1 MNRKFRLQKSPDSF
15 IFTSHRLRR
24 HRLRRHRR
32 TYLSSL
38 MSIIIRKHTSNKI
51 KGPESATPLFLFA
64 CENLAIIFYS
74 EPVETKKN
82 QCETSQDN

>member
-1 MNRKFRLQKSPDSF
+1 MNSKFRLQKSPDSF
-15 IFTSHRLRR
+15 IFTR
-24 HRLRRHRR
+24 HLLRRHRR

-38 MSIIIRKHTSNKI
+38 MSIIIRKHTSDKI
-51 KGPESATPLFLFA
+51 KGPESATPLFLFT

-82 QCETSQDN
+82 QCETTQDN